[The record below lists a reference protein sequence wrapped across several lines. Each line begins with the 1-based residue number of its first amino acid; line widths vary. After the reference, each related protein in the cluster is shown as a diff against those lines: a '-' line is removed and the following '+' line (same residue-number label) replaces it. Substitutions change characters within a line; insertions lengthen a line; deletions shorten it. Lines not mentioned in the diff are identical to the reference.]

1 MSAIPDS
8 VSPDSVAQIMGPHV
22 LIVEARFYEDIAD
35 ELVRGAILALEEAG
49 ATYDRIAV
57 PGAFEIPA
65 AINFAIQAS
74 GHAGHA
80 NDEAAAPRYDGY
92 VALGCVIRGE
102 TTHYDYVC
110 VESARG
116 LQDLALRHNAAIG
129 YGILTVE
136 NDDQAWA
143 RAKVDQKNK
152 GGAVASAC
160 LDMIRLKR
168 HFGLTT

>member
-1 MSAIPDS
+1 MDSTAALDDACRAAI
-8 VSPDSVAQIMGPHV
+8 AALGRQ
-22 LIVEARFYEDIAD
+22 
-35 ELVRGAILALEEAG
+35 ALEAAG

-65 AINFAIQAS
+65 AINFAIQA
-74 GHAGHA
+74 GGDAAHAPA

-152 GGAVASAC
+152 GGAVANAC

-168 HFGLTT
+168 HFGLTS

>member
-1 MSAIPDS
+1 MAGSETA
-8 VSPDSVAQIMGPHV
+8 PHI

-35 ELVRGAILALEEAG
+35 ELVKGAMSALEKAG
-49 ATYDRIAV
+49 VTFDRLAV

-65 AINFAIQAS
+65 AIRMAIRAM
-74 GHAGHA
+74 HFH
-80 NDEAAAPRYDGY
+80 PHRRRYDGY

-110 VESARG
+110 IESARG

-168 HFGLTT
+168 HFGLTS

>member
-1 MSAIPDS
+1 MPASTNTATDT
-8 VSPDSVAQIMGPHV
+8 VTRIMGPHI

-35 ELVRGAILALEEAG
+35 ELVRGAIIELEQAG

-65 AINFAIQAS
+65 AINFAIQAAE
-74 GHAGHA
+74 AGGTA
-80 NDEAAAPRYDGY
+80 RRYDGY

-110 VESARG
+110 IESARG
-116 LQDLALRHNAAIG
+116 LQDLALRYSAAIG

-160 LDMIRLKR
+160 LDMVRLKR
-168 HFGLTT
+168 HFGLTS

>member
-1 MSAIPDS
+1 M
-8 VSPDSVAQIMGPHV
+8 AQETAGRPHILV
-22 LIVEARFYEDIAD
+22 VEARFYEDIAD
-35 ELVRGAILALEEAG
+35 ELAAGAIAALEAGG

-65 AINFAIQAS
+65 AILFAHLA
-74 GHAGHA
+74 GEAGTHA
-80 NDEAAAPRYDGY
+80 RYDGY

-110 VESARG
+110 IESARG
-116 LQDLALRHNAAIG
+116 LQDLALRHQLAIG

-143 RAKVDQKNK
+143 RARRAEKDK
-152 GGAVASAC
+152 GGAVAKAC
-160 LDMIRLKR
+160 LDMVALKR
-168 HFGLTT
+168 QFGLSPK